1 MNAVKR
7 CLALI
12 AATVVIGAC
21 GGDPTADL
29 AGTGLKIR
37 ATPGTVWMYH
47 SKPTTVLIEAVDAT
61 GAPQPGSWTASP
73 TGPLSVVFDSTFQ
86 PTNTGTLR
94 ISSRFVISA
103 STEGNGFV
111 VFSGTGGADT
121 VNVRVAPDTDN
132 VQLTASDSSPALFQP
147 ITLTAPAGLV
157 FTGGTTVR
165 FYRGPLPIDS
175 ANGGLSF
182 PSITAWSA
190 DSTQITFVPGPG
202 SNKYPSGGF
211 ARITGIAS
219 RQTPT
224 LTTTARTA
232 FKFDTLPTVDTVNFP
247 LSVKFASTGNA
258 TTTSFLDTMVII
270 APAGYV
276 FSSSQA
282 VEVFRTGATTAT
294 ATNPDGYLV
303 SNGQSALKVLGVT
316 GDTVLRVLVAPG
328 ARGRFKVKNIVFAND
343 TAGLR
348 DKGIRFMVRSS
359 TAIDLRTSID
369 TAGTTANGLNIA
381 FSDSVSVPEGD
392 TVTATAPAGLVFIPG
407 KGVVSIQATSA
418 GTFSGGDSARITG
431 FGGDSTTVKF
441 ILPPGASGRFRYSLM
456 ARRADP
462 EITFASRSAGTISAA
477 AAPAVVAAI
486 TPATTNMNDT
496 VTVALDPLG
505 PYRFRPTSQ
514 AIVATFPSIVL
525 SISADSLTMKA
536 LAPPGQSA
544 NPVLTNIRYANLPNF
559 QVQAT
564 AAATVTVNAAT
575 SLGPDPIDSA
585 ATINA
590 PKAVGGVKGVWDQQ
604 TMTSDDPSP
613 DFDGGA
619 QAQFLIVH
627 VDSAGTYSVSVNWTS
642 GTDMDIGLM
651 KKDGTYD
658 DAGGGDY
665 VNVTGLSSARPE
677 VTTAALDPGDYV
689 LALIDFRGN
698 SVTTG
703 ALSIKITRTK

>member
-7 CLALI
+7 CLALL
-12 AATVVIGAC
+12 AATVAIGAC
-21 GGDPTADL
+21 SGDPTADL
-29 AGTGLKIR
+29 AGADLKIR

-47 SKPTTVLIEAVDAT
+47 SKTSTVLLEAVDAT
-61 GAPQPGSWTASP
+61 GAPVPGNWTATSS
-73 TGPLSVVFDSTFQ
+73 GPVAVVRDTSYQ
-86 PTNTGTLR
+86 PTNTGHLAV
-94 ISSRFVISA
+94 SAQFVISA
-103 STEGNGFV
+103 SSEGNGFV
-111 VFSGTGGADT
+111 VFTGTGGVDT
-121 VNVRVAPDTDN
+121 VQVRVAPDTN
-132 VQLTASDSSPALFQP
+132 NIQLTASDSSPALFQP

-157 FTGGTTVR
+157 FTGTTTVR
-165 FYRGPLPIDS
+165 FYKGGLAIDTV
-175 ANGGLSF
+175 NGGLSF

-190 DSTQITFVPGPG
+190 DSTQITFIPGPS
-202 SNKYPSGGF
+202 SNKYRSGGY

-219 RQTPT
+219 KETPT

-232 FKFDTLPTVDTVNFP
+232 FQFDSVPFVDTVNFP
-247 LSVKFASTGNA
+247 LSVKFASTGAA

-276 FSSSQA
+276 FSSGPA
-282 VEVFRTGATTAT
+282 VEVFRTGAVTAT
-294 ATNPDGYLV
+294 ATNPDGYAV
-303 SNGQSALKVLGVT
+303 SNGQSGLKILGVT
-316 GDTVLRVLVAPG
+316 GDTLMRLLVAPG

-369 TAGTTANGLNIA
+369 TAGTTANGLNITFDKTSPVA
-381 FSDSVSVPEGD
+381 EGD

-407 KGVVSIQATSA
+407 KGVVSIQATAA
-418 GTFSGGDSARITG
+418 GTPSGGDSARVTG
-431 FGGDSTTVKF
+431 FSADSTKVKF

-462 EITFASRSAGTISAA
+462 TITFASRSTGTISAA
-477 AAPAVVAAI
+477 AAPAVVATF
-486 TPATTNMNDT
+486 TPGTTNMNDT
-496 VTVALDPLG
+496 VTVVLSNVG

-514 AIVATFPSIVL
+514 AVLNGFPSIVL

-536 LAPPGQSA
+536 FAPPGQTG
-544 NPVLTNIRYANLPNF
+544 NPVLTNIRYANLPTF
-559 QVQAT
+559 QVQA
-564 AAATVTVNAAT
+564 AAASAVTVNAAT

-585 ATINA
+585 FTINA
-590 PKAVGGVKGVWDQQ
+590 PTVVGGIKGVWDQQ

-613 DFDGGA
+613 GFDGGVA
-619 QAQFLIVH
+619 AQFLIVH
-627 VDSAGTYSVSVNWTS
+627 VDSAGTYNVSVNWTS

-658 DAGGGDY
+658 NADGKDY

-689 LALIDFRGN
+689 LAMIDFRGN